1 MITKFIFLSFILTS
15 YTLAVMNPYKNL
27 DSNEKINI
35 MVNYFLN
42 EELKS
47 LKPVIPPKEQ
57 LKDDDANLDPV
68 KYEQYFNYIQRL
80 KAIKESRILEQ
91 KKLDEKYEGQIAFY
105 NGKLKNL
112 EKFYDN
118 PKNLNPIIQ
127 RSINRAFKVIY
138 GKPNFDSVK
147 YDEKND
153 EFKANLIAEDIYKID
168 SFIPK
173 IVYFKISKS
182 DIDSFFTKY
191 QESDINV
198 IFEYRNN
205 LLIYNSII
213 FKYNDNTY
221 KGVFIG
227 ETNDQIKLDIKI
239 NDDIF
244 RLEKI

>member
-1 MITKFIFLSFILTS
+1 
-15 YTLAVMNPYKNL
+15 
-27 DSNEKINI
+27 
-35 MVNYFLN
+35 
-42 EELKS
+42 
-47 LKPVIPPKEQ
+47 
-57 LKDDDANLDPV
+57 
-68 KYEQYFNYIQRL
+68 
-80 KAIKESRILEQ
+80 
-91 KKLDEKYEGQIAFY
+91 
-105 NGKLKNL
+105 LKNL